1 MKVIRT
7 SMVFSTKHLAR
18 TFFIPHDLAE
28 KKIFFLKNSYLFS
41 LLWQLGLLVPPLGG
55 FQNEAGRFLILKG
68 LCPKGI
74 SDPGGLVAI
83 TNI

>member
-1 MKVIRT
+1 
-7 SMVFSTKHLAR
+7 MVLSTKHLAR
-18 TFFIPHDLAE
+18 ILFHPSRFNQ
-28 KKIFFLKNSYLFS
+28 KIFFFFSNSYLFS